1 MQATITIGDKTT
13 HGGVVTEV
21 DSTFLV
27 QGKAAHL
34 QGMKHF
40 CPKCKTMVS
49 AIASNSLVTINGKAM
64 IVAGDKTTCGATFIP
79 AQNLVGKA
87 QGSGS
92 GSSIQKNYTSNSS
105 SNSFVEDSELFKAQ
119 FEFKDELNGAP
130 LSDYYYILTLP
141 NGEKIE
147 NFTGNDGKT
156 MIHEIGYQP
165 AEVKIETFDLS
176 KPMKPFE

>member
-21 DSTFLV
+21 DHTFV
-27 QGKAAHL
+27 IQGKASHL

-49 AIASNSLVTINGKAM
+49 AIASNHLVVINGKAM
-64 IVAGDKTTCGATFIP
+64 IVAGDKTTCGATFFST
-79 AQNLVGKA
+79 QSLVGKS
-87 QGSGS
+87 QGVGNN
-92 GSSIQKNYTSNSS
+92 SSIQNNFSS
-105 SNSFVEDSELFKAQ
+105 SPATNFLTENTDLFKAQ

-130 LSDYYYILTLP
+130 LSEYFYILTLP

-147 NFTGNDGKT
+147 NFTGSDGKT
-156 MIHEIGYQP
+156 IIHEIGYEP
-165 AEVKIETFDLS
+165 ADVKIETFDLS
-176 KPMKPFE
+176 KPMRPFE

>member
-21 DSTFLV
+21 DSTFIV

-34 QGMKHF
+34 QGMKHY

-49 AIASNSLVTINGKAM
+49 AIASNSLVLINGKAM

-79 AQNLVGKA
+79 GQVLVGKS
-87 QGSGS
+87 QGLGMGS
-92 GSSIQKNYTSNSS
+92 FSQSTNALVESN
-105 SNSFVEDSELFKAQ
+105 NLIDNKELYKAQ
-119 FEFKDELNGAP
+119 FEFKDEHNGTP
-130 LSDYYYILTLP
+130 LADFFYILTLP

-156 MIHEIGYQP
+156 IVHEIGYQP
-165 AEVKIETFDLS
+165 AEVKVETFDLS